1 MTRNADLMTQDQ
13 IEKLHQTVLRL
24 TSFLNLIK
32 VMTGILMSIVFAI
45 VGVALWVN
53 NTSTALADTK
63 HAVANIVRSREQ
75 SLAEWSKWREQKDS
89 IDVRMVVLFENQQ
102 ETNRRLEDRQ
112 TKIWDIMQ
120 GKVDRQRNN

>member
-1 MTRNADLMTQDQ
+1 MTQDQ